1 MPLFDDSTSFAPN
14 SPARPDPALRRTK
27 RGASASL
34 SDAMTHAPDNKLFS
48 SLVSWRRALMLFLAA
63 GVAGWMAIAALI
75 YGSTVAWNLVAGKH
89 DPARLQDIAP
99 AAGPAK

>member
-14 SPARPDPALRRTK
+14 SPARPQSALHRTN
-27 RGASASL
+27 RGAQSAL
-34 SDAMTHAPDNKLFS
+34 SKAMTRSSDNKLFS

-75 YGSTVAWNLVAGKH
+75 YGSTVAWNLVAGKQ
-89 DPARLQDIAP
+89 DPAKLQDIAP
-99 AAGPAK
+99 AAGPSK